1 MAIQQQNILWGY
13 WVWTSYC
20 QPCDSLD
27 ADKDGDE
34 LLDGVELQVVV
45 DQAHP
50 VAMVRGTCLGTRV
63 TFYIVEAAEV
73 DEGDNDNDDCSMA
86 LCTSIVLLLL
96 LLIMMMMKAMPM

>member
-1 MAIQQQNILWGY
+1 MTIQQQNIHWGY
-13 WVWTSYC
+13 WDWTSDC

-50 VAMVRGTCLGTRV
+50 VAMVRGACLGTMV
-63 TFYIVEAAEV
+63 TIVTLFIVDITQV
-73 DEGDNDNDDCSMA
+73 DEGDNDNDDF
-86 LCTSIVLLLL
+86 
-96 LLIMMMMKAMPM
+96 

>member
-1 MAIQQQNILWGY
+1 MTIQQQNILWGC
-13 WVWTSYC
+13 WDWTSDC

-50 VAMVRGTCLGTRV
+50 VAMVRGACLGTRV
-63 TFYIVEAAEV
+63 TFYIFDASLSITLKVK
-73 DEGDNDNDDCSMA
+73 N
-86 LCTSIVLLLL
+86 TSIDDGVAVLQLVLHSL
-96 LLIMMMMKAMPM
+96 EKKHLTL

>member
-13 WVWTSYC
+13 WVWTSNC
-20 QPCDSLD
+20 KPCDSLD

-50 VAMVRGTCLGTRV
+50 VAMVRGAGLGMRV
-63 TFYIVEAAEV
+63 TIYIVDAAEV
-73 DEGDNDNDDCSMA
+73 DDDCEMA
-86 LCTSIVLLLL
+86 LWTSIVLILLML
-96 LLIMMMMKAMPM
+96 VMMVLMMKAM

>member
-1 MAIQQQNILWGY
+1 MAIQQQNILWRY
-13 WVWTSYC
+13 WDWTSYC
-20 QPCDSLD
+20 QPRDSLD
-27 ADKDGDE
+27 ADKDGDK

-50 VAMVRGTCLGTRV
+50 VAMVRGACLGTRV
-63 TFYIVEAAEV
+63 TMVTFYIVDAAEV

-96 LLIMMMMKAMPM
+96 LVMMMPL

>member
-13 WVWTSYC
+13 WGWTSYC
-20 QPCDSLD
+20 QPRDSLD

-50 VAMVRGTCLGTRV
+50 VAMVRGAGLGTSRVTMV
-63 TFYIVEAAEV
+63 TFYIVDAAKV
-73 DEGDNDNDDCSMA
+73 DEGDNDNDDC
-86 LCTSIVLLLL
+86 
-96 LLIMMMMKAMPM
+96 

>member
-1 MAIQQQNILWGY
+1 MGS
-13 WVWTSYC
+13 TSYC

-50 VAMVRGTCLGTRV
+50 VAMVRGACLGTRV
-63 TFYIVEAAEV
+63 VMVTLYIVDITQV

-96 LLIMMMMKAMPM
+96 LMLILLMMKAI